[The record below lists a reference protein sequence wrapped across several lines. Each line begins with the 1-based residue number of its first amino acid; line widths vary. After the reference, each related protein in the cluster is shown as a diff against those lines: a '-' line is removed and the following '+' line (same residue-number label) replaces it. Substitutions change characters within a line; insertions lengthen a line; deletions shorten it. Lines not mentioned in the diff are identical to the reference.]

1 MDPIVSGLARARA
14 LRAALS
20 HGAAADA
27 LLEATVAQGFSRE
40 VAARGIAAELE
51 SWRDDELAELLGAV
65 VGDVGNW
72 PRAVLIL
79 AARTLPASAMRQVFF
94 ARALGA
100 RAHLKAASGQGAL
113 GDAMAMA
120 DEGIESVPFTSDD
133 GDALSREVE
142 RADTIVVLGSDE
154 TVSSV
159 SRHVSADKGFA
170 GHGHKVSAAL
180 VMRWPSPDELDG
192 LARDLLAWD
201 QAGCLAPLVVWTTSD
216 RSRLAEA
223 LAEAVKRA
231 ELELPLA
238 EGKRLAQTVA
248 RREMTTLAAMLGEVA
263 CTTGTATIATHPE
276 ASLRLPAGPR
286 CLWVL
291 PFERAALE
299 AATPVLSSLV
309 VVGEAGPF
317 DGAIRL
323 CGAGELQRPALSWR
337 QDGLH
342 PLRSLLRR

>member
-1 MDPIVSGLARARA
+1 MDPVVSGLARARA

-20 HGAAADA
+20 HGPAADA
-27 LLEATVAQGFSRE
+27 LLEATIAQGFSRE
-40 VAARGIAAELE
+40 VAAHGIASELE

-65 VGDVGNW
+65 VGEVERW

-100 RAHLKAASGQGAL
+100 RAHLKSASGQGAL

-133 GDALSREVE
+133 GEALSREVE
-142 RADTIVVLGSDE
+142 RADTVVVLGSDE
-154 TVSSV
+154 TVLSV
-159 SRHVSADKGFA
+159 ARHVPADKGFA

-180 VMRWPSPDELDG
+180 VVRWPNEEELEG
-192 LARDLLAWD
+192 LAGDLLAWD
-201 QAGCLAPLVVWTTSD
+201 QAGCLAPLVVWTTDD
-216 RSRLAEA
+216 RSALTEA
-223 LAEAVKRA
+223 LAEAVRRV
-231 ELELPLA
+231 EVGLPLA
-238 EGKRLAQTVA
+238 EGKRVGQSVG
-248 RREMTTLAAMLGEVA
+248 RREMTTLAAMLGEA
-263 CTTGTATIATHPE
+263 ASSTGTATIAAHPE
-276 ASLRLPAGPR
+276 SALRIPAGPR

-291 PFERAALE
+291 PFQRAALE
-299 AATPVLSSLV
+299 AAMPVLSSLV

-317 DGAIRL
+317 DGAVRV

>member
-1 MDPIVSGLARARA
+1 MDPVVQGLARARA

-20 HGAAADA
+20 HGPAADA
-27 LLEATVAQGFSRE
+27 LLEATIAQGFSRE
-40 VAARGIAAELE
+40 VAAPGIAAELE

-65 VGDVGNW
+65 VGEVERW

-133 GDALSREVE
+133 GEALAREVE
-142 RADTIVVLGSDE
+142 RADSVVVLGSDE

-180 VMRWPSPDELDG
+180 VMRSPSEDEFDG
-192 LARDLLAWD
+192 LAGDLLAWD
-201 QAGCLAPLVVWTTSD
+201 QAGCLAPLVVWTNGD
-216 RSRLAEA
+216 RFA
-223 LAEAVKRA
+223 LAQALAAAVARV
-231 ELELPLA
+231 ESELPLA
-238 EGKRLAQTVA
+238 EGKRVMQTVA
-248 RREMTTLAAMLGEVA
+248 RREMMTLATMLGEA
-263 CTTGTATIATHPE
+263 AFTTGTATIATHPE
-276 ASLRLPAGPR
+276 AALRIPAGPR

-291 PFERAALE
+291 PFELAALE
-299 AATPVLSSLV
+299 AARPVLSSLA
-309 VVGEAGPF
+309 VVGEAGSF
-317 DGAIRL
+317 DEAIRV
-323 CGAGELQRPALSWR
+323 CGPGELQRPALSWR